1 MNRAN
6 LIWHHSRDTYMSKHH
21 LVPKSKGGC
30 KREHNLLRLWRD
42 KHDAWHNLFSNHV
55 LSDILEILLHGK
67 YNIGKHIGSKNW
79 VLLFGN
85 KNIVEVYALLKRVQR
100 MKNRLR

>member
-30 KREHNLLRLWRD
+30 KRQHNLLRLWRD
-42 KHDAWHNLFSNHV
+42 KHDSFHFIFGNATLT
-55 LSDILEILLHGK
+55 EILSILLYGK
-67 YNIGKHIGSKNW
+67 RNIGKWVGTAHW

-85 KNIVEVYALLKRVQR
+85 KNCVEVYALLVRVQR